1 MPFCRFAVAMDDME
15 SYLVMLFESRYQPTF
30 AERYPIPLLAAVLD
44 FLLVI
49 AAVYLAYWLRFDT
62 VDLNARYTTAAFTIS
77 SVVMLSLWGS
87 GVYGSWRGISL
98 ARQIGNVL
106 FGWVVAV
113 AILLAIIFFL
123 KVSDSY
129 SRRWFVYVLFLG
141 GGLSVSLRLMVYWL
155 LRLLRSGGRNL
166 KNVLVV
172 DAGGISVERLNS
184 GRSLR
189 EFGFRVAE
197 MLSFSRDSEWL
208 KALEMRVAILVRL
221 RSGSRVLS

>member
-1 MPFCRFAVAMDDME
+1 ME
-15 SYLVMLFESRYQPTF
+15 SYLVMLFESRYRPTF

-62 VDLNARYTTAAFTIS
+62 ADLNAHYTTAAFTIS

-106 FGWVVAV
+106 IGWVVAV
-113 AILLAIIFFL
+113 GILLAIIFFL
-123 KVSDSY
+123 KVSDNY

-141 GGLSVSLRLMVYWL
+141 GGLSVLLRLMVYWL

-166 KNVLVV
+166 KHVLVV
-172 DAGGISVERLNS
+172 DAGGASVERLK
-184 GRSLR
+184 
-189 EFGFRVAE
+189 E
-197 MLSFSRDSEWL
+197 
-208 KALEMRVAILVRL
+208 ALN
-221 RSGSRVLS
+221 